1 MTNLS
6 NPNCLDLENIN
17 NETFDELYL
26 LIKIAN
32 NLIKPVAK
40 PEFEEQLLVVKKKRV
55 KVVPKPRKQIIFAD
69 GLVAMDILMTLS
81 QNVPNDVFFCPTA
94 LPAIAKSVLGNYLKV
109 KKKQSSRS
117 NIDTAI
123 GNPASVVAMANPSV
137 ALYGGVVQ
145 RWTSTAQ

>member
-40 PEFEEQLLVVKKKRV
+40 PESEEQLLVVKKKRV

-109 KKKQSSRS
+109 KKKTELT
-117 NIDTAI
+117 I
-123 GNPASVVAMANPSV
+123 
-137 ALYGGVVQ
+137 
-145 RWTSTAQ
+145 